1 MTETKSE
8 SKKTDKKKPSEN
20 TKTSDTETKDTSSS
34 KNTKA
39 PARTTSYFSS
49 VSTDDYREGWK
60 TIFSG
65 AQKKTK
71 KKGSEYTK
79 SKKKKDIKS
88 FTIRLS
94 DDVLDS
100 ERRAARK
107 YDQRRSIAVQDI
119 LGIILYTHIWLF
131 PKKNQLLPLVII
143 LVNKMLLH
151 P

>member
-8 SKKTDKKKPSEN
+8 SKKADKKKSSES

-60 TIFSG
+60 TIFSD
-65 AQKKTK
+65 AQKKNKKKSSEFTKSTK
-71 KKGSEYTK
+71 KKDT
-79 SKKKKDIKS
+79 KS

-100 ERRAARK
+100 NLKTLLKEAIRNQAKKDKLSLSPEFKKSRAK
-107 YDQRRSIAVQDI
+107 LTINCTI
-119 LGIILYTHIWLF
+119 
-131 PKKNQLLPLVII
+131 KK
-143 LVNKMLLH
+143 
-151 P
+151 

>member
-8 SKKTDKKKPSEN
+8 SKKTDKKKSSES

-60 TIFSG
+60 TIFSD

-71 KKGSEYTK
+71 KKSSEFTK
-79 SKKKKDIKS
+79 STKKKDTKS

-100 ERRAARK
+100 ELKTLLKEAIRK
-107 YDQRRSIAVQDI
+107 QA
-119 LGIILYTHIWLF
+119 
-131 PKKNQLLPLVII
+131 KKNKLSISPEFKKPRAKLTINCTI
-143 LVNKMLLH
+143 KK
-151 P
+151 

>member
-8 SKKTDKKKPSEN
+8 SKKTDKKKPSES
-20 TKTSDTETKDTSSS
+20 TKTSDTETTDTSSS

-71 KKGSEYTK
+71 KKGSEFTK
-79 SKKKKDIKS
+79 PKKKKDIKS

-100 ERRAARK
+100 ELKTLLKEAIRK
-107 YDQRRSIAVQDI
+107 QA
-119 LGIILYTHIWLF
+119 
-131 PKKNQLLPLVII
+131 KKNKLSINPEFKKPRAKLTINCTI
-143 LVNKMLLH
+143 KK
-151 P
+151 

>member
-8 SKKTDKKKPSEN
+8 SKKTDKKKPSES
-20 TKTSDTETKDTSSS
+20 TKTSDTETTDTSSS

-71 KKGSEYTK
+71 KKGSEFTK
-79 SKKKKDIKS
+79 SQKKKDIKS

-100 ERRAARK
+100 ELKTLLKEAIRQQA
-107 YDQRRSIAVQDI
+107 
-119 LGIILYTHIWLF
+119 
-131 PKKNQLLPLVII
+131 KKNKLSLSPELKKPTAKLTINCTI
-143 LVNKMLLH
+143 RK
-151 P
+151 

>member
-8 SKKTDKKKPSEN
+8 SKKTDKKKSSES
-20 TKTSDTETKDTSSS
+20 TKTSDNETKDTSSS
-34 KNTKA
+34 KTTQA

-60 TIFSG
+60 TIFSD

-71 KKGSEYTK
+71 KKSSEFTK
-79 SKKKKDIKS
+79 STKKKDTKS

-100 ERRAARK
+100 ELKTLLKEAIRK
-107 YDQRRSIAVQDI
+107 QA
-119 LGIILYTHIWLF
+119 
-131 PKKNQLLPLVII
+131 KKNKLSISPEFKKPRAKLTINCTI
-143 LVNKMLLH
+143 KR
-151 P
+151 

>member
-8 SKKTDKKKPSEN
+8 SKKTDKKKSSET
-20 TKTSDTETKDTSSS
+20 TKTSDNQTKDTSSS

-60 TIFSG
+60 TIFSD

-71 KKGSEYTK
+71 KKSSEFTK
-79 SKKKKDIKS
+79 STKKKDTKS

-100 ERRAARK
+100 QLKTLLKEAIRK
-107 YDQRRSIAVQDI
+107 QA
-119 LGIILYTHIWLF
+119 
-131 PKKNQLLPLVII
+131 KKNKLSISPEFKKPRAKLTINCTI
-143 LVNKMLLH
+143 KK
-151 P
+151 

>member
-34 KNTKA
+34 KNKKA

-71 KKGSEYTK
+71 KKGSEFTK

-94 DDVLDS
+94 DDVVDS
-100 ERRAARK
+100 ELKTLLKEAIRRQA
-107 YDQRRSIAVQDI
+107 
-119 LGIILYTHIWLF
+119 
-131 PKKNQLLPLVII
+131 KKNNLSLSTEFKKPTAKLTINCTI
-143 LVNKMLLH
+143 RK
-151 P
+151 

>member
-8 SKKTDKKKPSEN
+8 SKKADKKKSSES

-60 TIFSG
+60 TIFSD
-65 AQKKTK
+65 AQKKNK
-71 KKGSEYTK
+71 KKSSEFTK
-79 SKKKKDIKS
+79 STKIKNTKS

-100 ERRAARK
+100 ELKTLLKEAIRKQAKKDKLSLSPEFKKPRAKLTINCTIKR
-107 YDQRRSIAVQDI
+107 
-119 LGIILYTHIWLF
+119 
-131 PKKNQLLPLVII
+131 
-143 LVNKMLLH
+143 
-151 P
+151 

>member
-8 SKKTDKKKPSEN
+8 SKKTDKKKSSES
-20 TKTSDTETKDTSSS
+20 TKTSDNETKDTSSS
-34 KNTKA
+34 KTTKA

-60 TIFSG
+60 TIFSD

-71 KKGSEYTK
+71 KKSSGFTK
-79 SKKKKDIKS
+79 STKKKDTKS

-100 ERRAARK
+100 ELKTLLKEAIRK
-107 YDQRRSIAVQDI
+107 QA
-119 LGIILYTHIWLF
+119 
-131 PKKNQLLPLVII
+131 KKNKLSISPEFKKPRAKLTINCTI
-143 LVNKMLLH
+143 KK
-151 P
+151 

>member
-8 SKKTDKKKPSEN
+8 SKKTDKKKSSES
-20 TKTSDTETKDTSSS
+20 TKTSDNETKDTSSS
-34 KNTKA
+34 KTTKA

-60 TIFSG
+60 TIFSD

-71 KKGSEYTK
+71 KKSSEFTK
-79 SKKKKDIKS
+79 STKKKDTKS

-100 ERRAARK
+100 ELKTLLKEAIRK
-107 YDQRRSIAVQDI
+107 QA
-119 LGIILYTHIWLF
+119 
-131 PKKNQLLPLVII
+131 KKNKLSISPEFKKPRAKLTINCTI
-143 LVNKMLLH
+143 KK
-151 P
+151 

>member
-8 SKKTDKKKPSEN
+8 SKKTDKKKSSET
-20 TKTSDTETKDTSSS
+20 TKTSDNQTKDNQTKDTSSS

-60 TIFSG
+60 TIFSD

-71 KKGSEYTK
+71 KKSSEYTK
-79 SKKKKDIKS
+79 STKKKDTKS

-100 ERRAARK
+100 ELKTLLKEAIRKQAKKDKLSLSPEFKKPRAK
-107 YDQRRSIAVQDI
+107 LTINCTI
-119 LGIILYTHIWLF
+119 
-131 PKKNQLLPLVII
+131 KK
-143 LVNKMLLH
+143 
-151 P
+151 

>member
-8 SKKTDKKKPSEN
+8 SKKTDKKKSSES
-20 TKTSDTETKDTSSS
+20 TKTSDNETKDTSSS
-34 KNTKA
+34 KTTKA

-60 TIFSG
+60 TIFSD

-71 KKGSEYTK
+71 KKSSEYTK
-79 SKKKKDIKS
+79 STKKKDTKS

-100 ERRAARK
+100 ELKALLKEAIRK
-107 YDQRRSIAVQDI
+107 QA
-119 LGIILYTHIWLF
+119 
-131 PKKNQLLPLVII
+131 KKNKLSISPEFKKPRAKLTINCTI
-143 LVNKMLLH
+143 KK
-151 P
+151 

>member
-8 SKKTDKKKPSEN
+8 SKKTDKKKSSES

-71 KKGSEYTK
+71 KKGSEFTK
-79 SKKKKDIKS
+79 PKKKKDIKS

-100 ERRAARK
+100 ELKTLLKEAIRK
-107 YDQRRSIAVQDI
+107 QA
-119 LGIILYTHIWLF
+119 
-131 PKKNQLLPLVII
+131 KKNKLSISPEFKKPRAKLTINCTI
-143 LVNKMLLH
+143 KK
-151 P
+151 

>member
-8 SKKTDKKKPSEN
+8 SKKTDKKKSSES

-60 TIFSG
+60 TIFSD
-65 AQKKTK
+65 AQKKNKKKSSEFTKSTK
-71 KKGSEYTK
+71 KKDT
-79 SKKKKDIKS
+79 KS

-100 ERRAARK
+100 ELKTLLKEAIRKQAKKDKLSLSPEFKKPRAK
-107 YDQRRSIAVQDI
+107 LTINCTI
-119 LGIILYTHIWLF
+119 
-131 PKKNQLLPLVII
+131 KK
-143 LVNKMLLH
+143 
-151 P
+151 

>member
-8 SKKTDKKKPSEN
+8 SKKTDKKKPSES
-20 TKTSDTETKDTSSS
+20 TKTSDTETTDTNSS

-71 KKGSEYTK
+71 KKGSEFTK
-79 SKKKKDIKS
+79 PKKKKDIKS

-100 ERRAARK
+100 ELKTLLKEAIRQQA
-107 YDQRRSIAVQDI
+107 
-119 LGIILYTHIWLF
+119 
-131 PKKNQLLPLVII
+131 KKNKLI
-143 LVNKMLLH
+143 LSPEFQKPTAKLTINCTIRK
-151 P
+151 

>member
-8 SKKTDKKKPSEN
+8 SKKTDKKKSSES
-20 TKTSDTETKDTSSS
+20 TKTSDNETKDTSSS
-34 KNTKA
+34 KTTKA

-60 TIFSG
+60 TIFSD

-71 KKGSEYTK
+71 KKSSEYTK
-79 SKKKKDIKS
+79 STKKKDTKS

-100 ERRAARK
+100 ELKTLLKEAIRK
-107 YDQRRSIAVQDI
+107 QA
-119 LGIILYTHIWLF
+119 
-131 PKKNQLLPLVII
+131 KKNKLSISPEFKKPRAKLTINCTI
-143 LVNKMLLH
+143 KK
-151 P
+151 

>member
-8 SKKTDKKKPSEN
+8 SKKTDKKKSSET

-65 AQKKTK
+65 VQKNTK
-71 KKGSEYTK
+71 KKSSEFTR
-79 SKKKKDIKS
+79 STKKKDTKS

-100 ERRAARK
+100 ELKTLLKEAIRK
-107 YDQRRSIAVQDI
+107 QA
-119 LGIILYTHIWLF
+119 
-131 PKKNQLLPLVII
+131 KKNKLSLSPEFKKPRAKLTINCTI
-143 LVNKMLLH
+143 KK
-151 P
+151 

>member
-8 SKKTDKKKPSEN
+8 SKKADKKKSSES

-60 TIFSG
+60 TIFSD
-65 AQKKTK
+65 AQKKNKKKSSEFTKSTK
-71 KKGSEYTK
+71 KKDT
-79 SKKKKDIKS
+79 KS

-100 ERRAARK
+100 ELKTLLKEAIRKQAKKDKLSLSPEFKKPRAK
-107 YDQRRSIAVQDI
+107 LTINCTI
-119 LGIILYTHIWLF
+119 
-131 PKKNQLLPLVII
+131 KK
-143 LVNKMLLH
+143 
-151 P
+151 

>member
-8 SKKTDKKKPSEN
+8 SKKTDKKKPSES
-20 TKTSDTETKDTSSS
+20 TKTSDTETTDTSSS

-71 KKGSEYTK
+71 KKGSEFTK
-79 SKKKKDIKS
+79 PKKKKDIKS

-100 ERRAARK
+100 ELKTLLKEAIRQQA
-107 YDQRRSIAVQDI
+107 
-119 LGIILYTHIWLF
+119 
-131 PKKNQLLPLVII
+131 KKNKLSLSPEFKKPRAKLTINCTI
-143 LVNKMLLH
+143 KK
-151 P
+151 

>member
-8 SKKTDKKKPSEN
+8 SKKTDKKKSSES
-20 TKTSDTETKDTSSS
+20 TKTSDNETKDTSSS
-34 KNTKA
+34 KTTKA

-60 TIFSG
+60 TNFSD

-71 KKGSEYTK
+71 KKSSGFTK
-79 SKKKKDIKS
+79 STKKKDTKS

-100 ERRAARK
+100 ELKTLLKEAIRK
-107 YDQRRSIAVQDI
+107 QA
-119 LGIILYTHIWLF
+119 
-131 PKKNQLLPLVII
+131 KKNKLSISPEFKKPRAKLTINCTI
-143 LVNKMLLH
+143 KK
-151 P
+151 

>member
-8 SKKTDKKKPSEN
+8 SKKTDKKKPSES
-20 TKTSDTETKDTSSS
+20 TKTSDTETTDTSSS

-71 KKGSEYTK
+71 KKGSEFTK
-79 SKKKKDIKS
+79 PKKKKDIKS

-100 ERRAARK
+100 ELKTLLKEAIRKQAKKDKLSLSPEFKKPRAK
-107 YDQRRSIAVQDI
+107 LTINCTI
-119 LGIILYTHIWLF
+119 
-131 PKKNQLLPLVII
+131 KK
-143 LVNKMLLH
+143 
-151 P
+151 

>member
-8 SKKTDKKKPSEN
+8 SKKTDKKKPSES
-20 TKTSDTETKDTSSS
+20 TKTSDTETTDTSSS

-71 KKGSEYTK
+71 KKGSEFTK
-79 SKKKKDIKS
+79 PKKKKDIKS

-94 DDVLDS
+94 DDVLDR
-100 ERRAARK
+100 ELKTLLKEAIRNQA
-107 YDQRRSIAVQDI
+107 
-119 LGIILYTHIWLF
+119 
-131 PKKNQLLPLVII
+131 KKDKLSLSPEFKKPGAKLTINCTI
-143 LVNKMLLH
+143 KK
-151 P
+151 

>member
-8 SKKTDKKKPSEN
+8 SKRQIKKKPSES
-20 TKTSDTETKDTSSS
+20 TKTSDTETKDTNSS

-71 KKGSEYTK
+71 KKGSEFTK
-79 SKKKKDIKS
+79 SKKEKRYKI
-88 FTIRLS
+88 F
-94 DDVLDS
+94 
-100 ERRAARK
+100 
-107 YDQRRSIAVQDI
+107 Y
-119 LGIILYTHIWLF
+119 
-131 PKKNQLLPLVII
+131 N
-143 LVNKMLLH
+143 
-151 P
+151 

>member
-8 SKKTDKKKPSEN
+8 SKKTDKKKPSES

-71 KKGSEYTK
+71 KKGSEFTK
-79 SKKKKDIKS
+79 SKKKRTS
-88 FTIRLS
+88 SAPARLH
-94 DDVLDS
+94 
-100 ERRAARK
+100 
-107 YDQRRSIAVQDI
+107 
-119 LGIILYTHIWLF
+119 G
-131 PKKNQLLPLVII
+131 
-143 LVNKMLLH
+143 
-151 P
+151 

>member
-8 SKKTDKKKPSEN
+8 SKKTDKKKPSES
-20 TKTSDTETKDTSSS
+20 TKTSDTETTDTSSS

-71 KKGSEYTK
+71 KKGSEFTK
-79 SKKKKDIKS
+79 PKKKKDIKS

-100 ERRAARK
+100 ELKTLLREAIRQQA
-107 YDQRRSIAVQDI
+107 
-119 LGIILYTHIWLF
+119 
-131 PKKNQLLPLVII
+131 KKNKLSLSPEFKKPTAKLTINCTI
-143 LVNKMLLH
+143 RK
-151 P
+151 